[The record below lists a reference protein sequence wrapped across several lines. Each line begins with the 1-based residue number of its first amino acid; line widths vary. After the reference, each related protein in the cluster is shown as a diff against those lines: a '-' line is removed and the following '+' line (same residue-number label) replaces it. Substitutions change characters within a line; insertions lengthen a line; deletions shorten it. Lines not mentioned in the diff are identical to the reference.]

1 MSNDKSKNYFFEND
15 VMQFESL
22 INGNLDEV
30 LTEFDELSDQVNLIK
45 NLEDLINGEI
55 VNKSENLAAFHS
67 RYRSYGESAKTPK
80 HLTDANAIAIEF
92 FNLHWGVCKDK
103 GYDKINIITL
113 GIGGSYEGQNFY

>member
-15 VMQFESL
+15 VMQFESF

-55 VNKSENLAAFHS
+55 VNKSENLAAS
-67 RYRSYGESAKTPK
+67 ILDIEVMEKCKNSKASYR
-80 HLTDANAIAIEF
+80 
-92 FNLHWGVCKDK
+92 C
-103 GYDKINIITL
+103 
-113 GIGGSYEGQNFY
+113 

>member
-1 MSNDKSKNYFFEND
+1 
-15 VMQFESL
+15 MQFESF

-67 RYRSYGESAKTPK
+67 RYRSYGESAKTP
-80 HLTDANAIAIEF
+80 T
-92 FNLHWGVCKDK
+92 
-103 GYDKINIITL
+103 
-113 GIGGSYEGQNFY
+113 SYRC